1 MQTVTKEARTQ
12 VTADPAAGELEAI
25 NSLNGTSL
33 TEEEVYLFAVRLCD
47 NQTDRDMEYFGR
59 QDLEVL
65 APLFVGKTGIF
76 DHSWSARDQTARI
89 YRTEVVEE
97 PALVSEAGEPGC
109 YLKGYAY
116 MLRTAENAG
125 LIAEIEG
132 GIKKEVSVSCAVSG
146 SICSICGNDI
156 HDRTACSHVKGRV
169 YEGRRCIVRL
179 AQPTD
184 AFEWSFVAVPAQ
196 PRAGVVKSLGRG
208 ESLAQV
214 LAGLDREGPWQA
226 EWKELQRQ
234 AAAGRRYLE
243 KLRQETVR
251 LGLMAQKG
259 LQRETLQAIAGK
271 LDEEELEQ
279 LRACYARQL
288 EDSLPLPVQLSYG
301 GERQGEAEDD
311 ASFVI

>member
-1 MQTVTKEARTQ
+1 MQTVTKEAQTQ

-25 NSLNGTSL
+25 NNLNGTSL
-33 TEEEVYLFAVRLCD
+33 TEGEVYLFAVRLCD
-47 NQTDRDMEYFGR
+47 NQTDRDMEYFSR

-65 APLFVGKTGIF
+65 AQLFVGKTGIF
-76 DHSWSARDQTARI
+76 DHSWSAKDQTARI
-89 YRTEVVEE
+89 YRTEVVDE
-97 PALVSEAGEPGC
+97 PGLASEAGEPGC

-169 YEGRRCIVRL
+169 YEGKRCIVRL

-196 PRAGVVKSLGRG
+196 PRAGVVKSLRRG
-208 ESLAQV
+208 ESLDQV
-214 LAGLDREGPWQA
+214 LAGLDGPWQA

-301 GERQGEAEDD
+301 GTKSGEAEDD